1 MFWFVVPVAGVIS
14 LVGAIV
20 HAIWGPRARARRRLR
35 TGARTLVEGEIVTLV
50 GKVRAARLL
59 EAPLSGRACVG
70 FESIANLYAKNEDN
84 RVVVMPV
91 VERAFT
97 AFEIET
103 KQGVV
108 HVEATREI
116 SVALRPMPVIPR
128 SLERER
134 AFLAKNHDVKAAAS
148 VASCEESCVLEGDVV
163 AVHGMATFER
173 VAGADERGYRDVMQR
188 ARLVAHPEHPLTI
201 GPP

>member
-1 MFWFVVPVAGVIS
+1 MYWFIVPVVGVVS
-14 LVGAIV
+14 AVSAIV

-35 TGARTLVEGEIVTLV
+35 TGARALVEGEIVTLV
-50 GKVRAARLL
+50 GKVRATKLL

-70 FESIANLYAKNEDN
+70 FESTANVYTTNDLG
-84 RVVVMPV
+84 RQVLLPV
-91 VERAFT
+91 VERAFA
-97 AFEIET
+97 AFEIDT

-108 HVEATREI
+108 HVEATSQI

-148 VASCEESCVLEGDVV
+148 VASCEESCILAGDVV
-163 AVHGMATFER
+163 AVHGMATLEH
-173 VAGADERGYRDVMQR
+173 VGGGDERGYRDVTQR